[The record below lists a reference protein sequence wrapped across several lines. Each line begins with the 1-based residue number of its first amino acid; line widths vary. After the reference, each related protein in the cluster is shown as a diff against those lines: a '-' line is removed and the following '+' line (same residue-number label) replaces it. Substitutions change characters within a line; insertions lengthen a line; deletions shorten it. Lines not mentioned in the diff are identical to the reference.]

1 MNIRAYLRAS
11 TKEQDATRAKAE
23 LAKFSSGYGFDAPHY
38 YIENESGAKAD
49 RPQLMRLLDEAIEGD
64 VILVESI
71 DRLSRLAAA
80 DWEQLSSLIRSK
92 RLRIVAQDLPT
103 SWQALSARTED
114 EFTARM
120 LDAINGMMVE
130 MMAAIARK
138 DYEQRRV
145 RQSMGIEKAKT
156 AGKYKGRQADP
167 KLRQRVIEALSM
179 GKSIRQTAEFVG
191 CAPSS
196 VQRIKREVL
205 EADNDQTDWL
215 KN

>member
-11 TKEQDATRAKAE
+11 TKEQDATRAKE
-23 LAKFSSGYGFDAPHY
+23 SLAKFAAGYGYQAPHY

-49 RPQLMRLLDEAIEGD
+49 RPQLIRLLEEAVEGD
-64 VILVESI
+64 AILVESI
-71 DRLSRLAAA
+71 DRLSRLASE

-92 RLRIVAQDLPT
+92 RLRIVTQDLPT
-103 SWQALSARTED
+103 SWQALSLRTED

-167 KLRQRVIEALSM
+167 RLHQRVVEALSM
-179 GKSIRQTAEFVG
+179 GKSIRQTAEFAG
-191 CAPSS
+191 CAPST
-196 VQRIKREVL
+196 VQRIKTQMDASVPKR
-205 EADNDQTDWL
+205 Q
-215 KN
+215 